1 MIDWIRN
8 TETGEL
14 FPVES
19 DFDFEAPAHLEIP
32 EYTTIDYDKT
42 KEMTITELQ
51 NQLIA
56 AQNHIEAIE
65 SEKTSDNNSV
75 ATVNEVSPEI
85 VSSPEKTSSHNISSF
100 IVFSVLLG
108 LGFLFILG
116 LKVYM
121 LENNIEISI
130 PNTSEQKSVDYEL
143 TIVPEIGSIPIY
155 SSEQGTS
162 LYLNPKEQEQ
172 PQEQQ
177 ETEQE
182 QSETNALQNSI
193 NFALRFLPIII
204 TIFGVKLA
212 ISFLMG
218 VMRGS

>member
-1 MIDWIRN
+1 MVDWIRDVD
-8 TETGEL
+8 TGEL
-14 FPVES
+14 IPVET
-19 DFDFEAPAHLEIP
+19 DFNFEVPAHLEIP
-32 EYTTIDYDKT
+32 DYTTIDYDKT

-75 ATVNEVSPEI
+75 VTVNEVSPEI
-85 VSSPEKTSSHNISSF
+85 VSRSSFKDFISEHYPIFILIGIFAILVISAVYAIKLGNDGNINISYS
-100 IVFSVLLG
+100 
-108 LGFLFILG
+108 
-116 LKVYM
+116 
-121 LENNIEISI
+121 
-130 PNTSEQKSVDYEL
+130 SEQKYVDYEL

-155 SSEQGTS
+155 KSEQGTS
-162 LYLNPKEQEQ
+162 LYLTQKEQEQ

-204 TIFGVKLA
+204 TIYGVKLA